1 VNPTAGQ
8 IESALLAAGLNALP
22 AGASERLLTYLELLL
37 RWNARLNLTAI
48 RTPEEIVLRHF
59 VECSFAA
66 KHLPAGIGTLLDF
79 GSGAGF
85 PGIPIAICRPEIKV
99 TLAESQAKKAA
110 FLAEAVRVLEI
121 TSEVYAGRVEAMPTT
136 RSFDTVALRAVDKMA
151 EAVSLAIP
159 RARVAMAI
167 FTTAGDAQLYRELAA
182 EFSWREPI
190 PLPNARETVLMI
202 GER

>member
-1 VNPTAGQ
+1 MTATVEQ
-8 IESALLAAGLNALP
+8 IESALLASGLNALP
-22 AGASERLLTYLELLL
+22 AGASQRFLTYLELLI

-48 RTPEEIVLRHF
+48 RTPEEIVRRHF

-66 KHLPAGIGTLLDF
+66 MRLPAGIGTLLDF

-110 FLAEAVRVLEI
+110 FLAEAVRVLGI
-121 TSEVYAGRVEAMPTT
+121 KSEVYAGRTEAMLVT
-136 RSFDTVALRAVDKMA
+136 RSFDGVALRAVDRMG

-159 RARVAMAI
+159 RARHALAI
-167 FTTAGDAQLYRELAA
+167 FTTAGDASGYRELAA
-182 EFSWREPI
+182 EFTWRENI
-190 PLPNARETVLMI
+190 PLPDAREIVLMI